1 MDVYGSCPPPPLHC
15 SFLRALRLR
24 WLHLPGRAPFRVLGL
39 PRDWSA
45 LFTVPH
51 CVCILTVALRT
62 RGNDSNAEV
71 LQLRRCEF
79 CILRIRVPT
88 RKRAPFDVFAQHV
101 DLLFLPLAFSWSCC
115 TTHKSNTA
123 KMCFVSFCCLS
134 LLLVFLTFVRFVY
147 DSCGSLAIVP
157 CAFARMSCARFWS

>member
-15 SFLRALRLR
+15 SFPRALRLR
-24 WLHLPGRAPFRVLGL
+24 WLHLPGRAPFRILGL

-79 CILRIRVPT
+79 WHLTNQGSNAQKGTIWCLCPACWYTISPTCVQLKLLYHTQIQHCKNVLCFIL
-88 RKRAPFDVFAQHV
+88 
-101 DLLFLPLAFSWSCC
+101 LPIVAFSFPNICPI
-115 TTHKSNTA
+115 
-123 KMCFVSFCCLS
+123 CLWFLWFTCDCS
-134 LLLVFLTFVRFVY
+134 LRVR
-147 DSCGSLAIVP
+147 
-157 CAFARMSCARFWS
+157 